1 MSIQPSQN
9 VTLEDKVHERVVQH
23 VHLPKRISQIRFSV
37 FTPEDIRRMSTI
49 QVFNHYYYTPDRRGF
64 PHGPLDPRLG
74 TGTKKDICETCG
86 LGVADCIGHYGY
98 VKLELPVF
106 HIGFI
111 SNVVE
116 ILQRICK
123 DCSRVLLTDSEIQT
137 FRNKFKKPNLDNQQK
152 KAIYKKVG
160 ELCKKCSTCPHCGA
174 LNGKVTKLNAIKI
187 VHEKYKVPS
196 TRKGKEEVDQQAREF
211 HSEFERATQLNPEIS
226 TYIGEAQ
233 DDINPIRCLKLFKN
247 IPDTDV
253 EAFNMNPRVVRPE
266 NFILTHILVP
276 PLVIRPS
283 VNTDGGTNEDDLTVQ
298 MKKIIETNIILRE
311 SIEKGHFVENF
322 MEKWDALQLETAL
335 YINSDTRNIPSYV
348 TKKKIGKTLCQRL
361 KGKHGRF
368 RGNLSGKRA
377 NFTGRT
383 VISPDPNLEINQVAI
398 PELVAKVLTYPE
410 VVNRNNKKLLQSL
423 ILNGPE
429 VHPGANFVVK
439 SDGVRKNLSFVK
451 DKMDIAKNLKFGDI
465 VERHVMNGDYA
476 LFNRQPSLHRLSIMC
491 HRVKVLPYRTF
502 RFNVCDCAPY
512 NADFDGDEMN
522 VHIPQTEEAKAEA
535 GMLMDILKN
544 LITPKNGDPVI
555 SCNQDFLTAAWKMT
569 RKNTF
574 FDRAEFCMLCSY
586 MGIEDK
592 KIDLPPPTILKPIEL
607 WTGKQLFSLLIK
619 PNNNTKVFVNF
630 ETKAKNYWKDETMC
644 PNDGYVCFRNSYLIC
659 GNLDKKILGDGSKS
673 SLFYVLIRTVGPAYA
688 AACMA
693 RVARVASRWLMNH
706 GFSIGIDD
714 VMPSP
719 SLTEKKKMILSEGYK
734 VCDQYI
740 KLFKDGK
747 LEPQPGCNMEQTL
760 EAKLNKELSEIRGR
774 AGSMC
779 VDELHWSNA
788 PLTMSVCG
796 SKGSVINISQM
807 IACVGQ
813 QTVGGTRIANG
824 FMNRTLPHFPM
835 FARDAAAKGFVSNSF
850 FTGLT
855 PTEFFFHTMGGREGI
870 VDTAVKTAETGYMQR
885 RLMKALE
892 DLFVAYD
899 GSVRSAD
906 NSIIQFKYGDDGMD
920 PHRMESEESGRPLNF
935 SFIMMHEKNT
945 NLPTKN
951 ERALTP
957 IEITEKVEQ
966 YLQEPSSRTLFSD
979 KFMDELR
986 TFMNNYTSKLENML
1000 KGVESARSK
1009 RTSEFEKD
1017 AWDVVVHYIE
1027 KITERQLLAF
1037 LHSCRRKYEKACV
1050 DPGEPVGGIAGQSIG
1065 EPTTQM
1071 TLKTFHFAG
1080 VASMNVTLGVPR
1092 IKEIIDATKNI
1103 STPII
1108 TAYLDTPATA
1118 SKKQKEISARM
1129 VKGRIE
1135 KTTLGQVVN
1144 HIREV
1149 YNLGICYI
1157 EIELDMKQISALQ
1170 LDITPETVRHSIL
1183 HSPLMKFEKSK
1194 DKSKDSKTKLSDD
1207 PNLVRIQNGNIRVYP
1222 PSVDRDSMYFNI
1234 QRLKRYLPEVI
1245 VAGIPT
1251 TNRAVINEEKGNIY
1265 LLVEGMDLLAV
1276 MGVPG
1281 VHAKTTKT
1289 NNIIEISTTLGIES
1303 ARQVIMDEIKYTTG
1317 SYGMNIDTRHIKLL
1331 ADIMTFKGDIFGIQR
1346 HGIIKI
1352 RDSVLKMA
1360 SFEQTTDHLFEAASH
1375 TRVDDVNGVSECI
1388 IMGVPIPIGTGL
1400 FKLLQD
1406 AHVEKKRTL
1415 PINRKRP
1422 IFSTKSLL
1430 K

>member
-9 VTLEDKVHERVVQH
+9 VTLEEKVHERVVQH
-23 VHLPKRISQIRFSV
+23 VHLPKRISQIKFSV
-37 FTPEDIRRMSTI
+37 FTPEDIRRMSTVQI
-49 QVFNHYYYTPDRRGF
+49 YNQHYYTPDKRGF

-116 ILQRICK
+116 VLQRICK
-123 DCSRVLLTDSEIQT
+123 DCSRVLLSDSEIQS
-137 FRNKFKKPNLDNQQK
+137 FRNKFKRPMDNQQK
-152 KAIYKKVG
+152 KALYKKVG
-160 ELCKKCSTCPHCGA
+160 ELCKKCSQCPHCGS

-187 VHEKYKVPS
+187 VHEKYKVAS
-196 TRKGKEEVDQQAREF
+196 TRKGKDDIDQQSREF
-211 HSEFERATQLNPEIS
+211 QSEFGLAVQLNPEIEPFL
-226 TYIGEAQ
+226 GEAQ
-233 DDINPIRCLKLFKN
+233 DDINPIRCLRLFKN
-247 IPDTDV
+247 ISDTDV
-253 EAFNMNPRVVRPE
+253 EVLNMNPKVVRPE

-276 PLVIRPS
+276 PLVIRPT
-283 VNTDGGTNEDDLTVQ
+283 VNTDGGTNEDDLTAQ

-311 SIEKGHFVENF
+311 SVEQGAIVQNF
-322 MEKWDALQLETAL
+322 MEKWDTLQLETAL
-335 YINSDTRNIPSYV
+335 YINSDTRNIPSFV
-348 TKKKIGKTLCQRL
+348 TKKKVSKTLCQRL

-410 VVNRNNKKLLQSL
+410 VVNRTNKKLLQSL

-429 VHPGANFVVK
+429 VHPGANFVIK
-439 SDGVRKNLSFVK
+439 SDGIRKNLAFAK
-451 DKMDIAKNLKFGDI
+451 DKMEVAKNLKFGDI

-607 WTGKQLFSLLIK
+607 WTGKQLFSLLVK
-619 PNNNTKVFVNF
+619 PNNNTNVFVNF
-630 ETKAKNYWKDETMC
+630 ETKAKNYLKDETMC

-693 RVARVASRWLMNH
+693 RVARVASRWLMNY

-714 VMPSP
+714 VMPSAQ
-719 SLTEKKKMILSEGYK
+719 LTEKKKMILSEGYA
-734 VCDQYI
+734 VCDEYI
-740 KLFKDGK
+740 KLYKDGK

-760 EAKLNKELSEIRGR
+760 EAKLNRELSEIRGR

-779 VDELHWSNA
+779 LDELHWLNA

-835 FARDAAAKGFVSNSF
+835 FARDPAAKGFVSNSF

-906 NSIIQFKYGDDGMD
+906 NTVIQFKYGDDGMD

-935 SFIMMHEKNT
+935 TFVMMHEKNI
-945 NLPTKN
+945 NLPTKD
-951 ERALTP
+951 EKALTP
-957 IEITEKVEQ
+957 DEIRQKLDSFLKEKE
-966 YLQEPSSRTLFSD
+966 SNIFSD
-979 KFMDELR
+979 KFIDELS
-986 TFMNNYTSKLENML
+986 TFTNNYIFKLENLL
-1000 KGVESARSK
+1000 KGVAAANSIRDENENNAW
-1009 RTSEFEKD
+1009 EK
-1017 AWDVVVHYIE
+1017 VVHYIE
-1027 KITERQLLAF
+1027 KITDRQLTSFFRACRSKYFRALA
-1037 LHSCRRKYEKACV
+1037 E
-1050 DPGEPVGGIAGQSIG
+1050 PGEPVGGIAGQSIG

-1108 TAYLDTPATA
+1108 TAYLDTPLTAT
-1118 SKKQKEISARM
+1118 KKQKEMAARV

-1144 HIREV
+1144 YIREV

-1157 EIELDMKQISALQ
+1157 EIDLDVKQISALQ
-1170 LDITPETVRHSIL
+1170 LDITPETVKNSIL
-1183 HSPLMKFEKSK
+1183 YSPLMKFEKGK
-1194 DKSKDSKTKLSDD
+1194 EKSKDKTKLSDE
-1207 PNLVRIQNGNIRVYP
+1207 PNLVQIQKGKVRVYP
-1222 PSVDRDSMYFNI
+1222 PSVDRDRMYFNI
-1234 QRLKRYLPEVI
+1234 QKLKRYLPEVI

-1251 TNRAVINEEKGNIY
+1251 TNRAVINEEKGNVY
-1265 LLVEGMDLLAV
+1265 LLVEGTDLLAV
-1276 MGVPG
+1276 MGTPG
-1281 VHAKTTKT
+1281 VLAKTTKT
-1289 NNIIEISTTLGIES
+1289 NNIIEISQTLGIES
-1303 ARQVIMDEIKYTTG
+1303 ARQLIMDEIKYTTG

-1400 FKLLQD
+1400 FRLLQD
-1406 AHVEKKRTL
+1406 AHVDKKRSL
-1415 PINRKRP
+1415 PINRKKP

-1430 K
+1430 S